1 MSPQILQNLTL
12 GLPPFRISP
21 ALLATDL
28 NTPFSTG
35 SGAWLGTYG
44 PHQAPGTEPG
54 TREGTSPDHW
64 PPDHPGLVV
73 VPIVPTQGHSNS
85 HNLCQPHP
93 SPLPKRG
100 HPGRMPTSPDM
111 WSQGQ
116 IQTTAS
122 ACGLKGSGSK
132 AGDQAK
138 AGIAVLLP
146 HCHLA
151 VRQVMGYNSGADA
164 PGAIMG
170 S

>member
-21 ALLATDL
+21 ALLGHRSQHPHFHRKWSL
-28 NTPFSTG
+28 VGYIWPTPG
-35 SGAWLGTYG
+35 S
-44 PHQAPGTEPG
+44 GTEPG